1 MRSIIFNFRSNL
13 TLLNNQIPKREKIT
27 LYILAAK
34 LATKEFGEESPPKM
48 AASLSM
54 PKLEGWV
61 ENVCPQSTKERTH
74 MTTIQKTPLI
84 KLQNAIKTEL
94 GSSLASKRPTFQ

>member
-1 MRSIIFNFRSNL
+1 
-13 TLLNNQIPKREKIT
+13 
-27 LYILAAK
+27 
-34 LATKEFGEESPPKM
+34 M

-74 MTTIQKTPLI
+74 MTTIQKTPLVKI
-84 KLQNAIKTEL
+84 QNAIKTEL